1 VKRRKQQGEL
11 IHQAEEQLLQIN
23 GLISNVEMAVV
34 QAEVV
39 KAIETGTEA
48 LRKMQEEVNLQYVEK
63 LMDSNAELQDEVRDI
78 GEMLAGVQRD
88 EKDVYDEYARLEEL
102 VAQEKSASIPVV
114 PQTSVETNEI
124 VPDVQI
130 KAETS
135 MAPRAQM
142 VRTVAEFEE
151 Q

>member
-1 VKRRKQQGEL
+1 
-11 IHQAEEQLLQIN
+11 
-23 GLISNVEMAVV
+23 MAVV

-102 VAQEKSASIPVV
+102 VAREKSASIHAV
-114 PQTSVETNEI
+114 PQTSVETTEI

-135 MAPRAQM
+135 IAPRAQM

>member
-1 VKRRKQQGEL
+1 
-11 IHQAEEQLLQIN
+11 
-23 GLISNVEMAVV
+23 M
-34 QAEVV
+34 

-102 VAQEKSASIPVV
+102 VAREKSASIPAV
-114 PQTSVETNEI
+114 PQTSVETTEI

-135 MAPRAQM
+135 IAPRAQM
-142 VRTVAEFEE
+142 VRTAAEFEE